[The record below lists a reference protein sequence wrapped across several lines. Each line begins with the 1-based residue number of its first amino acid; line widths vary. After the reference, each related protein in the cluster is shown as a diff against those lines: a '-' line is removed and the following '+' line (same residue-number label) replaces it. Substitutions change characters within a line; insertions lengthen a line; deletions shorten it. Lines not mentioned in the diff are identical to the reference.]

1 MKQQFLNQKLGK
13 RASHRAEL
21 NKAKDLLKKKSAGF
35 SLPRDKQP

>member
-1 MKQQFLNQKLGK
+1 MKQRFLNQKLGK

-21 NKAKDLLKKKSAGF
+21 NKAKNLLKQSAGF